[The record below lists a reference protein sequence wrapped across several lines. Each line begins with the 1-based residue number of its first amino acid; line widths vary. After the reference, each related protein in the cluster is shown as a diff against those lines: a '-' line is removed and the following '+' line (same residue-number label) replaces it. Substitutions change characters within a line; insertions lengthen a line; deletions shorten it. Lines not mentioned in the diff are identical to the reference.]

1 VLCALVVVAPQLF
14 GGAFPWSV
22 VVITCFSLAALATA
36 LWTRRSTSSRV
47 VDAVFLA
54 MALAWAWT
62 CLQVVPLPSTLGD
75 ALGLGSAEAAERLRG
90 LAWSGAVPTTVSYEP
105 GSTLLQILSGI
116 SILAGFLAARLGGP
130 SGLKPIAIA
139 AVASAALLGLVGLFH
154 EAAGMDLLFG
164 VYKPRFTAP
173 RLLTPLLNS
182 NHLGGFSATGAIIAA
197 GLAARAPRDPRG
209 LWIAASVFCSIV
221 VALTLSRG
229 AIGGLLF
236 GFLLLTAW
244 LTGGPQRPSRRRAAV
259 PAGVAVAA
267 AAGIAAFAGLEPI
280 LRQFETEGVDKIWG
294 AMQGLSLLEG
304 SAWWVGVGRGA
315 FSSAFVSQVSPYGRF
330 THPENLIVQWTTE
343 WGVPVAMVL
352 LGVVAWALWKRLR
365 ATDETVA
372 AATCISIFALAFQNL
387 VDFGL
392 EMAGVVVVVAVLL
405 GALLPASGD
414 EPARRSWV
422 VSAAA
427 LGIFAVGL
435 VALAPRVLRSDT
447 QSIVDEIATAM
458 QADDETAFVAT
469 LKRGLAL
476 RPGEPAFALLA
487 GSYAGMKRQPDAAR
501 WLSIAMEEAPGWAA
515 PHAVAARLLL
525 AEGLTDQALV
535 EIREAEQRRASSARR
550 ILCRLLKSSPNLE
563 TVERG
568 VPSAE
573 QRVDYLDRLATCGGL
588 APDLR
593 AEIDAAILAVE
604 PTRRG
609 AVLRHSRRLRREK
622 RPEEAI
628 AILDRALEVDPG
640 DENLWVAL
648 IRAQLAADD
657 SEQARRALER
667 AESNGIDGRALLEA
681 QARVEA
687 ALGDADAM
695 RTAVTRLR
703 GHARGDAS
711 LIAKSLILEG
721 ELEASLGNTD
731 DALAAYAA
739 ADVADPDTP
748 ALQYAAALAL
758 RSGRPTQARRTY
770 RTLCRR
776 KPDGPACAQE
786 ARLSKEPSPAPP
798 QRPMP

>member
-1 VLCALVVVAPQLF
+1 
-14 GGAFPWSV
+14 
-22 VVITCFSLAALATA
+22 
-36 LWTRRSTSSRV
+36 
-47 VDAVFLA
+47 
-54 MALAWAWT
+54 
-62 CLQVVPLPSTLGD
+62 
-75 ALGLGSAEAAERLRG
+75 
-90 LAWSGAVPTTVSYEP
+90 
-105 GSTLLQILSGI
+105 
-116 SILAGFLAARLGGP
+116 
-130 SGLKPIAIA
+130 
-139 AVASAALLGLVGLFH
+139 
-154 EAAGMDLLFG
+154 
-164 VYKPRFTAP
+164 
-173 RLLTPLLNS
+173 
-182 NHLGGFSATGAIIAA
+182 
-197 GLAARAPRDPRG
+197 
-209 LWIAASVFCSIV
+209 
-221 VALTLSRG
+221 
-229 AIGGLLF
+229 
-236 GFLLLTAW
+236 
-244 LTGGPQRPSRRRAAV
+244 
-259 PAGVAVAA
+259 
-267 AAGIAAFAGLEPI
+267 
-280 LRQFETEGVDKIWG
+280 
-294 AMQGLSLLEG
+294 
-304 SAWWVGVGRGA
+304 
-315 FSSAFVSQVSPYGRF
+315 
-330 THPENLIVQWTTE
+330 
-343 WGVPVAMVL
+343 
-352 LGVVAWALWKRLR
+352 
-365 ATDETVA
+365 
-372 AATCISIFALAFQNL
+372 
-387 VDFGL
+387 
-392 EMAGVVVVVAVLL
+392 
-405 GALLPASGD
+405 
-414 EPARRSWV
+414 
-422 VSAAA
+422 
-427 LGIFAVGL
+427 
-435 VALAPRVLRSDT
+435 
-447 QSIVDEIATAM
+447 
-458 QADDETAFVAT
+458 
-469 LKRGLAL
+469 
-476 RPGEPAFALLA
+476 
-487 GSYAGMKRQPDAAR
+487 MKRQPDAAR

-648 IRAQLAADD
+648 IRTQLAADD

-667 AESNGIDGRALLEA
+667 AESNGIDDRALLEA

-703 GHARGDAS
+703 GRARGDAS

-731 DALAAYAA
+731 DALAAYAT

-798 QRPMP
+798 ERPMP